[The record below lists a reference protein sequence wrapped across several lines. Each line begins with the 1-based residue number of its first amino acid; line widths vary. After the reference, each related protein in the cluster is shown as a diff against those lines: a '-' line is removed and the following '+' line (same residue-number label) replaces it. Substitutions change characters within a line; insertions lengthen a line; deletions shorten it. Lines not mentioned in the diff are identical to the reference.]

1 VKETREDIEK
11 KIKIVLDRMQCI
23 ESVKNK
29 KRLWLIDKRD
39 NLQSVVNGINQMLDR
54 FAVEI
59 DLSFIEELL
68 SLDEKLEEVSGKNFN
83 HICRH

>member
-1 VKETREDIEK
+1 MKETREDIEK